1 MSVSA
6 PSTTPQSA
14 PPDQDGHG
22 RRLLNA
28 TAIMASGTAVSR
40 VLGLVRTMLIAFILG
55 NATMRV
61 EVFNLAMLIPNS
73 LYLLLA
79 GGTLNNV
86 LVPQIVRAVK
96 HDDDGGA
103 AFIDRIITGFVLVL
117 AAVTAI
123 FTIVTPLVLA
133 IYAGSWQAPGL
144 ADQWRSLVMMTYLTM
159 PQLFFYGLF
168 FLIGQVLNARE
179 NFGPMMWAPI
189 LNNVVSI
196 GVFSLYLSVWG
207 TQTDLHV
214 AFTDQQVWLLGI
226 GSTVGIV
233 TQTVI
238 LLPVLRRVGITY
250 RPRFDLKGTGLGHTF
265 HIAKWMVGFVALT
278 SLAQVVV
285 TSLATS
291 AAAAGAAS
299 GQAGAGVTAYQNAYL
314 IWILPHSLL
323 TVSLATAMLPA
334 ASKAAA
340 EGDLAGVGTETGRAL
355 RLALTFLVPAS
366 VAFVALA
373 DPIARIIFGNGS
385 GASDY
390 HFVSWTLAAFGIG
403 LIPYTIQYLQLR
415 AFYALDNTKTP
426 FLLQIWISGA
436 NMLAALAL
444 VAVWNSPPTVAARL
458 ALSYSLAYFLGA
470 FLTHRALKRR
480 IPDLDGVANLRHIG
494 RLLIPSVIA
503 VVPAWLIASF
513 AAGSSSA
520 LIRLG
525 AFAAAG
531 AIALLLFVFLA
542 KRMGLPEAATLID
555 LLRRRRT
562 RDDGEVD
569 ATEAIIDAEEAD
581 EPATVITTTITTGED
596 VALDQPNEDPDG
608 TGVFV
613 TVHNVDPLDY
623 PEPDTGAV
631 VGLVLADRY
640 ELAEQLAVHEGSE
653 TWRAKD
659 PVLDRPVL
667 VHLLTA
673 GPATQ
678 RVLAA
683 ARSAAVATD
692 SRFLRVLD
700 VVEAQRD
707 VSAYVVYEY
716 EAGQTLEK
724 LLRSGPLSTT
734 ETAWLVREVADALVP
749 LHAQG
754 HFHQHLSPASVLI
767 SGSGNVKILGF
778 EVDAALRSEG
788 APTSASTAVD
798 VQAIGDLLYA
808 CLVAQWP
815 HGARFGLPA
824 APLEHG
830 RAVAPSAI
838 RHDVAAALD
847 QVVERIRWTN
857 PRTRGSRLITA
868 QAIVA
873 ELSAIIGAANAS
885 TDLRARLTQSE
896 ISEPIA
902 TPPTLAAS
910 TPTSPSLA
918 PPIPTPAANH
928 QFVSTTLPDE
938 DEAFVDSALSHGDA
952 FTPIPP
958 PALPARGRS
967 VPLMLI
973 AALLVSAIGLACAGV
988 LSVRV
993 ADNAPVTV
1001 LAVANVDDFDP
1012 KADGGSGG
1020 EDSPKAILAIDGDLK
1035 TAWMTE
1041 IYRKAKFTNK
1051 PGVGLIVDLGTTRAV
1066 DTVKVHLVGQGTD
1079 LEVRVPA
1086 SNQAAAP
1093 TKTVDAWTMVGRVQ
1107 SASDEADFDL
1117 KGQQARFLLVYLT
1130 SLPAIGGGKYQG
1142 GVSEIVVTGN

>member
-1 MSVSA
+1 MTVSP
-6 PSTTPQSA
+6 PSTTPQTS
-14 PPDQDGHG
+14 PSDQDGHG

-103 AFIDRIITGFVLVL
+103 AFIDRIITGFVLAL

-123 FTIVTPLVLA
+123 FTIATPLVLA
-133 IYAGSWQAPGL
+133 IYAGSWQAPAL
-144 ADQWRSLVMMTYLTM
+144 ADQWRSLVMMTFLTM

-189 LNNVVSI
+189 LNNIVSI

-207 TQTDLHV
+207 TQTDLQV

-226 GSTVGIV
+226 GSTVGIIA
-233 TQTVI
+233 QTVI

-291 AAAAGAAS
+291 AAAVGAAT

-340 EGDLAGVGTETGRAL
+340 EGDLAGVGLETGRAL

-366 VAFVALA
+366 AAFVALA

-390 HFVSWTLAAFGIG
+390 HFVSWTLAAFGVG
-403 LIPYTIQYLQLR
+403 LVPYTIQYLYLR
-415 AFYALDNTKTP
+415 AFYALDNTRTP
-426 FLLQIWISGA
+426 FLLQIWISGV
-436 NMLAALAL
+436 NMVGAVVL
-444 VAVWNSPPTVAARL
+444 VAAWSNPPTVAARL
-458 ALSYSLAYFLGA
+458 ALSYSLSYFLGA

-480 IPDLDGVANLRHIG
+480 LPELSG
-494 RLLIPSVIA
+494 RSVLQHVGKLLIPSLAAIL
-503 VVPAWLIASF
+503 PAWAITWF
-513 AAGSSSA
+513 AAGSSSTFM
-520 LIRLG
+520 RLG
-525 AFAAAG
+525 GFTAAA
-531 AIALLLFVFLA
+531 ALALLLFVFLA
-542 KRMGLPEAATLID
+542 KRMGIPEAATLLD
-555 LLRRRRT
+555 LLRRRKP
-562 RDDGEVD
+562 DDGEAD
-569 ATEAIIDAEEAD
+569 AAEAIIDEED
-581 EPATVITTTITTGED
+581 EEDGERTAAVVPSD
-596 VALDQPNEDPDG
+596 AVAVDQPNDDPDG

-613 TVHNVDPLDY
+613 AIRNADPLDY

-640 ELAEQLAVHEGSE
+640 ELVEQLAVFEGSE

-659 PVLDRPVL
+659 PVLGRPVL

-673 GPATQ
+673 APATQ

-700 VVEAQRD
+700 VVDAQRG

-716 EAGQTLEK
+716 EAGQTVEK
-724 LLRSGPLSTT
+724 LLRTGPLTAV

-749 LHAQG
+749 VHAQG

-767 SGSGNVKILGF
+767 NSTGNVKILGF

-798 VQAIGDLLYA
+798 VLALGDLLYA
-808 CLVAQWP
+808 CLVAHWP

-824 APLEHG
+824 APQEHG
-830 RAVAPSAI
+830 RAVPPAAVRGGVAP
-838 RHDVAAALD
+838 ALD
-847 QVVERIRWTN
+847 QVVERISSAN
-857 PRTRGSRLITA
+857 PRGRGSRLITA

-873 ELSAIIGAANAS
+873 ELSTILGATNAS
-885 TDLRARLTQSE
+885 DSLRARLTQSDAA
-896 ISEPIA
+896 EPTA
-902 TPPTLAAS
+902 TPRADGQ
-910 TPTSPSLA
+910 TSA
-918 PPIPTPAANH
+918 PAVPTPAANH
-928 QFVSTTLPDE
+928 VHVSAVVPDDE
-938 DEAFVDSALSHGDA
+938 DEEAFVDSALAHGEA

-958 PALPARGRS
+958 PRPSTPQRKL
-967 VPLMLI
+967 PLMLLSS
-973 AALLVSAIGLACAGV
+973 LLVIAIGLLCAGV
-988 LSVRV
+988 LSIRAAATSPV
-993 ADNAPVTV
+993 AV
-1001 LAVANVDDFDP
+1001 LAITNVDDFDP
-1012 KADGGSGG
+1012 KQDGGSGG
-1020 EDSPKAILAIDGDLK
+1020 EHSAQALLAIDGNLQ
-1035 TAWMTE
+1035 TAWTTE
-1041 IYRKAKFTNK
+1041 AYRKAKLAK
-1051 PGVGLIVDLGTTRAV
+1051 HGVGLVVDLGAPR
-1066 DTVKVHLVGQGTD
+1066 TVNTVTVHLTGQGTD
-1079 LEVRVPA
+1079 LDLRVPTTPKD
-1086 SNQAAAP
+1086 SVP
-1093 TKTVDAWTMVGRVQ
+1093 MKTVDSWKVVTGTKNAGDT
-1107 SASDEADFDL
+1107 ATFDL
-1117 KGQQARFLLVYLT
+1117 HGSTQRFLLVYLT
-1130 SLPAIGGGKYQG
+1130 DLPAIGGGKYQG
-1142 GVSEIVVTGN
+1142 GIAEIVVTGS

>member
-1 MSVSA
+1 MTVSP
-6 PSTTPQSA
+6 PSTTPQSS

-96 HDDDGGA
+96 HDEDGGA
-103 AFIDRIITGFVLVL
+103 AFIDRIITGFVLAL

-123 FTIVTPLVLA
+123 FTIATPLVLA

-144 ADQWRSLVMMTYLTM
+144 ADQWRSLVMMTFLTM

-226 GSTVGIV
+226 GSTVGIIA
-233 TQTVI
+233 QTVI

-291 AAAAGAAS
+291 AAAVGAAT

-340 EGDLAGVGTETGRAL
+340 EGDLAGVGVETGRAL

-366 VAFVALA
+366 AAFVALA

-403 LIPYTIQYLQLR
+403 LVPYTIQYLYLR
-415 AFYALDNTKTP
+415 AFYALDNTRTP

-436 NMLAALAL
+436 NMVAALVL
-444 VAVWNSPPTVAARL
+444 VLAWSDPPTVAARL
-458 ALSYSLAYFLGA
+458 ALSYSLSYFLGV

-480 IPDLDGVANLRHIG
+480 LPELSGRSVVQHVAK
-494 RLLIPSVIA
+494 LLIPSLAAIL
-503 VVPAWLIASF
+503 PAWVITWF
-513 AAGSSSA
+513 AAGSSSTF
-520 LIRLG
+520 LRLG
-525 AFAAAG
+525 GFAVAAAV
-531 AIALLLFVFLA
+531 ALLLFVFLA
-542 KRMGLPEAATLID
+542 KRLGIPEAATLLD
-555 LLRRRRT
+555 LLRRRKP
-562 RDDGEVD
+562 DGGEAD
-569 ATEAIIDAEEAD
+569 AAEAIIDEEDEEA
-581 EPATVITTTITTGED
+581 TTALDSDD
-596 VALDQPNEDPDG
+596 VAIDQPNDDPDG

-613 TVHNVDPLDY
+613 AIRNADPLDY

-640 ELAEQLAVHEGSE
+640 ELVEQLAVFEGSE

-659 PVLDRPVL
+659 PVLGRPVL

-700 VVEAQRD
+700 VVEAQRG

-716 EAGQTLEK
+716 EAGQTVEK
-724 LLRSGPLSTT
+724 LLRTGPLTAV
-734 ETAWLVREVADALVP
+734 ETAWIVREVADALVP

-767 SGSGNVKILGF
+767 NSTGNVKILGF

-798 VQAIGDLLYA
+798 VLALGDLLYA
-808 CLVAQWP
+808 CLVAHWP

-824 APLEHG
+824 APQEHG
-830 RAVAPSAI
+830 RAVSPATVRSGVAP
-838 RHDVAAALD
+838 ALD
-847 QVVERIRWTN
+847 QVVERISSAN
-857 PRTRGSRLITA
+857 PRGRGSRLITA

-873 ELSAIIGAANAS
+873 ELSSILGAANAS
-885 TDLRARLTQSE
+885 DALRARLNQSDVAE
-896 ISEPIA
+896 PAASPVPIA
-902 TPPTLAAS
+902 DAS
-910 TPTSPSLA
+910 A
-918 PPIPTPAANH
+918 PPVPTPAANH
-928 QFVSTTLPDE
+928 VHVSAAVPDE
-938 DEAFVDSALSHGDA
+938 DDDEPFVDSALAHGEA

-958 PALPARGRS
+958 PQPNKQQRQI
-967 VPLMLI
+967 PLMLLSS
-973 AALLVSAIGLACAGV
+973 LLVIAVGLLCAGV
-988 LSVRV
+988 LSIRAAATSRV
-993 ADNAPVTV
+993 AV
-1001 LAVANVDDFDP
+1001 LAIAAVDDFDP
-1012 KADGGSGG
+1012 KQDGGSGG
-1020 EDSPKAILAIDGDLK
+1020 EHSAQVPLAIDGNLQ
-1035 TAWMTE
+1035 TAWTTE
-1041 IYRKAKFTNK
+1041 TYRKGKLSK
-1051 PGVGLIVDLGTTRAV
+1051 HGVGLVVDLGAPRTV
-1066 DTVKVHLVGQGTD
+1066 DTVTVHLTGQGTD
-1079 LEVRVPA
+1079 LDLRVPI
-1086 SNQAAAP
+1086 AAKDSAP
-1093 TKTVDAWTMVGRVQ
+1093 MKTVDSWKVVAATKNAGEE
-1107 SASDEADFDL
+1107 ASFDL
-1117 KGQQARFLLVYLT
+1117 HGSTQRFLLVYLT
-1130 SLPAIGGGKYQG
+1130 DLPAIGGGKYQG
-1142 GVSEIVVTGN
+1142 GIAEVVVSGS